1 MDETLCDIV
10 GSENVCSSFSNS
22 YLRNINM
29 PLTDQSVLAMAR
41 PEGQPQIIVFDD
53 ELPGFGVRVGAKTR
67 AWIIQY
73 RNPAGETKRETV
85 GKVGLLSA
93 AAARKAAA
101 EMLACA
107 RLGLEPRTECKEASA
122 VVTIGSLIPG
132 YLAERADQLS
142 ESYLDDLKRYLE
154 VRLEP
159 LHRKSLQELTRAEV
173 KTWLLTV
180 RGISAA
186 NQARAAL
193 SKFYSWAIASG
204 LAEKNPVAGTEKR
217 GRQVRRD
224 RVLKGDELKAVWCAC
239 AGSDDFSLIVR
250 LLILLGQRRDEVARM
265 RWEEIDFAD
274 ATWSLPGERTKN
286 GLPHE
291 VPLPPL
297 ALRILRQRDD
307 RRLVGRRHVFGVY
320 DSNGFSGF
328 SKAKAALDERCALR
342 SPWRLHDLRRTCATQ
357 LARMRVPPYVIE
369 AVLNHVSGTKAGV
382 AGIYNRH
389 LYDIEKREALD
400 FWAEYIEAF
409 DAIPAP

>member
-1 MDETLCDIV
+1 MQ
-10 GSENVCSSFSNS
+10 
-22 YLRNINM
+22 
-29 PLTDQSVLAMAR
+29 LTDQSVLALTR
-41 PEGQPQIIVFDD
+41 PKGRPQLYVFDD
-53 ELPGFGVRVGAKTR
+53 EVPGFGARIGARTRV
-67 AWIIQY
+67 WIIQY
-73 RNPAGETKRETV
+73 RNLAGQTKRETI

-93 AAARKAAA
+93 ADARKAGA
-101 EMLACA
+101 EMLTRA
-107 RLGLEPRTECKEASA
+107 RLALEPRAECKEASA

-132 YLAERADQLS
+132 YLAERAEQLS
-142 ESYLDDLKRYLE
+142 ESYLNDLKRYLE

-159 LHRKSLQELTRAEV
+159 LHPRPLQELTRAEV
-173 KTWLLTV
+173 KAWLLTV

-239 AGSDDFSLIVR
+239 AGNDDFSLIVR
-250 LLILLGQRRDEVARM
+250 LLILLGQRRDEIARM
-265 RWEEIDFAD
+265 RWEEIDFVD

-297 ALRILRQRDD
+297 ALKILRQRDD
-307 RRLVGRRHVFGVY
+307 RRLSGRRHVFGVW
-320 DSNGFSGF
+320 DNNGFSGF
-328 SKAKAALDERCALR
+328 SKAKAALDERCPFAT
-342 SPWRLHDLRRTCATQ
+342 PWRLHDLRRTCATQ

-389 LYDIEKREALD
+389 LYDVEKREALEL
-400 FWAEYIEAF
+400 WARYIEGF
-409 DAIPAP
+409 DEAPTS

>member
-1 MDETLCDIV
+1 MH
-10 GSENVCSSFSNS
+10 
-22 YLRNINM
+22 
-29 PLTDQSVLAMAR
+29 LTDQSVVALTR
-41 PEGQPQIIVFDD
+41 PKGRPQIYVFDD
-53 ELPGFGVRVGAKTR
+53 EVTGFGVRIGARTR
-67 AWIIQY
+67 VWIIQY
-73 RNPAGETKRETV
+73 RNLARQTKRETV

-93 AAARKAAA
+93 ADARKAAA
-101 EMLACA
+101 EMLARA
-107 RLGLEPRTECKEASA
+107 RLGLEPRIEFKEAPA
-122 VVTIGSLIPG
+122 VVTIGSLIPE
-132 YLAERADQLS
+132 YLVERAEQLS
-142 ESYLDDLKRYLE
+142 ESYLNDLKRYLE

-159 LHRKSLQELTRAEV
+159 LHRKPLQELTRAEV
-173 KTWLLTV
+173 KAWLLTV

-239 AGSDDFSLIVR
+239 AGNDDFSLIVR

-265 RWEEIDFAD
+265 RWEEIDFVD

-297 ALRILRQRDD
+297 ALKILRQRDD
-307 RRLVGRRHVFGVY
+307 RRLIGRRHVFGVY

-328 SKAKAALDERCALR
+328 SKSKAALDERYPLR
-342 SPWRLHDLRRTCATQ
+342 TPWRLHDLRRTCATQ
-357 LARMRVPPYVIE
+357 MARLRTPPYVIE

-389 LYDIEKREALD
+389 LYDIEKREALEL
-400 FWAEYIEAF
+400 WARHIETFEAE
-409 DAIPAP
+409 A